1 MRRGGQHNQRV
12 GTGGKSFG
20 KLGTLCATAVDGTV
34 GNILGLID
42 HDDVPIRGIER
53 RAILD
58 VTLQRVDGDDHL
70 VVIGEWIGI
79 RRNLG
84 TNLLDTRGIQT
95 DQWNGESLPHLLLK
109 LNHHAFRRYHEN
121 TAALAALDEFRH
133 QDASLQGLAK
143 ADGVSDEDALARLG
157 ERLLRRNELVR
168 QGVHGSLVA
177 DMNPRIGRRSG
188 T

>member
-1 MRRGGQHNQRV
+1 M
-12 GTGGKSFG
+12 
-20 KLGTLCATAVDGTV
+20 
-34 GNILGLID
+34 
-42 HDDVPIRGIER
+42 DVPF
-53 RAILD
+53 
-58 VTLQRVDGDDHL
+58 QRINGDDHL
-70 VVIGEWIGI
+70 VVVGERVGV

-95 DQWNGESLPHLLLK
+95 NQRDGEPFPHLLLK
-109 LNHHAFRRYHEN
+109 LDHHAFRRYHEN

-143 ADGVSDEDALARLG
+143 TDSVGDENSLARLG

-168 QGVHGSLVA
+168 QGVHGGLVA